1 MGTEKKNKLITVG
14 NATSSEL
21 NYDFHDLP
29 YAGLLAAAR
38 RFHLGHYKHGRFNWT
53 KGDGAFAEE
62 RLKHLAA
69 HLAKFITYRSQ
80 EDLDAILCNA
90 MMIADF
96 DYRGVLS
103 HEPRVDFLMEGKQV
117 KK

>member
-1 MGTEKKNKLITVG
+1 MDGKIVKSKSG
-14 NATSSEL
+14 ATSTEL

-53 KGDGAFAEE
+53 KGDSQFAEE

-69 HLAKFITYRSQ
+69 HTALYIEFRKQ
-80 EDLDAILCNA
+80 EDLDAIICNS
-90 MMIADF
+90 MMLADF
-96 DYRGVLS
+96 QIRGVLCK
-103 HEPRVDFLMEGKQV
+103 EPRKVFLMEGKST